1 MGALGTTHPR
11 LLDCV
16 HTVCPLTLAHSQ
28 RVIEPLVD
36 GVPNQKIFLPSWL
49 GDFFFFFFWK
59 KAGAPSFSLASR
71 VLRTPLPPPPS
82 LLQTLPSDPLFPG
95 MLALL

>member
-49 GDFFFFFFWK
+49 GDFFFFFFS
-59 KAGAPSFSLASR
+59 GRRLE
-71 VLRTPLPPPPS
+71 PLLS
-82 LLQTLPSDPLFPG
+82 LLHLES
-95 MLALL
+95 